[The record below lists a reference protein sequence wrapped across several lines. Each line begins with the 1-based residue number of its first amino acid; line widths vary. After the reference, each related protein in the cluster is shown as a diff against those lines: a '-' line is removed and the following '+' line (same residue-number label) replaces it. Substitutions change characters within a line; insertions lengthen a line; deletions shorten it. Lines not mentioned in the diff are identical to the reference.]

1 MADEQRLSKA
11 LGLFSLGLGAVQLV
25 APRRFAQSIGVQ
37 PTEARRTAAV
47 RAVGAREVGAGVGLL
62 ARRRPAGWVWARVA
76 GDAMDLA
83 LLGRAPN
90 ANGVRRDR
98 VTAATAAVIGVTA
111 VDLVTGVRMAR
122 NGKNGH
128 HAEEQPLGNLKVS
141 KAITVN
147 RSPDEVY
154 AYWRDFGNLPRF
166 MDNVESVT
174 TTGDGRS
181 HWKVKAP
188 LRGTVE
194 WDAEIVEDR
203 PGEMISWRSVENA
216 DVKNAGTVRFKPAPG
231 GRGTE
236 IHVELEY
243 SPPGGPVGAA
253 VAWLFGEEPS
263 QQTRE
268 DLRRFKQVM
277 ETGEVVRSEAT
288 LDGSGPKQRAAQP
301 AENAR

>member
-25 APRRFAQSIGVQ
+25 APRRFARSIGVQ
-37 PTEARRTAAV
+37 PTESRRTAAV
-47 RAVGAREVGAGVGLL
+47 RAVGARELGAGVGLL

-83 LLGRAPN
+83 LLGRALN
-90 ANGVRRDR
+90 ANGVKRDR

-111 VDLVTGVRMAR
+111 VDLVTGVRLAR
-122 NGKNGH
+122 NGKNGQ
-128 HAEEQPLGNLKVS
+128 HAEEQPLGDLKVS

-154 AYWRDFGNLPRF
+154 AFWRDFGNLPRF

-174 TTGDGRS
+174 ATGEGRS

-188 LRGTVE
+188 LGGTVE

-203 PGEMISWRSVENA
+203 PGEIISWRSLENA
-216 DVKNAGTVRFKPAPG
+216 DVKNAGTVRFEPAPG

-253 VAWLFGEEPS
+253 IAWLFGEEPS

-288 LDGSGPKQRAAQP
+288 LDGSGPKQRPAQP
-301 AENAR
+301 AETAR